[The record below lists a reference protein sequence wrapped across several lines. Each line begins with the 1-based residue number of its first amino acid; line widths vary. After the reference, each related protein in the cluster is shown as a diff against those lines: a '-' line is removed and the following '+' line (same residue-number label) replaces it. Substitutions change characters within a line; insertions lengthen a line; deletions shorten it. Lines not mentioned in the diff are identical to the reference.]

1 MREKGENYEN
11 TMKLEKGE
19 KFGKLGEDRHVRDL
33 KHITDLRNKISDTL
47 NTTKTERTKVE
58 TEYQAMGELQ
68 KLIKEAQN
76 YRDEIEDMH
85 VKLQHLSIQIQ
96 CLEDT
101 TNTLSE

>member
-1 MREKGENYEN
+1 
-11 TMKLEKGE
+11 
-19 KFGKLGEDRHVRDL
+19 
-33 KHITDLRNKISDTL
+33 
-47 NTTKTERTKVE
+47 
-58 TEYQAMGELQ
+58 MGELQ